1 MSKIEIESGRSSS
14 ATHRLTQAS
23 TTLNRR
29 YVKRPANFAVEEAA
43 RAAEQRAISA
53 TSMPAAPSRLVNRNV
68 SSAALEA
75 ARLEEERKAEEA
87 ARAAAE
93 YAEYERMQQY
103 QYATMIPNVVEFG
116 QLSPDMN
123 STYEAS
129 IAGEPVTVVNSNP
142 ENTYNPSE
150 QMIYPNYNPDPNA
163 IQPMPESYATDQS
176 QAYNNTAYNNYSN
189 DYNSNYTAPDTT
201 NYNAYNSPAQ
211 TSSTPEIDTEALTMS
226 IAADYAAASFGVS
239 MGNNEAENSTST
251 QTGDSSVDAI
261 ARAASEAIASI
272 RVATDPSEVSEQV
285 NSLKAFAENIKAN
298 HNTPEMKE
306 LGDTIDKFVSIAM
319 KSTKVQEAVKNNK
332 DSSKPSVKVSL
343 SSKANRAAT
352 KVTKSSAK
360 VMAASRKA
368 NTKPLS
374 RTNTHNLSQ
383 ANLKNAGAK
392 RLSSGMTRNRA
403 IEDAIHNV
411 ATMENRNS
419 KNQPKPLM
427 RRKSSVKRFIVAF
440 ACATACVIGVLAYVS
455 TNIPDVSVKVA
466 AMQTGIQAKYPS
478 YIPRDYNLSDVLSEE
493 GKITMIF
500 SGPDKS
506 SFSLIEEKSS
516 WDSSAL
522 LRNYVEPTWNDNYA
536 TTHEQGITIYI
547 SNVNADAA
555 WVNGGIL
562 YKITSEGTALTKKQ
576 VRSIVVSL

>member
-1 MSKIEIESGRSSS
+1 
-14 ATHRLTQAS
+14 
-23 TTLNRR
+23 
-29 YVKRPANFAVEEAA
+29 
-43 RAAEQRAISA
+43 
-53 TSMPAAPSRLVNRNV
+53 
-68 SSAALEA
+68 
-75 ARLEEERKAEEA
+75 
-87 ARAAAE
+87 
-93 YAEYERMQQY
+93 
-103 QYATMIPNVVEFG
+103 
-116 QLSPDMN
+116 
-123 STYEAS
+123 
-129 IAGEPVTVVNSNP
+129 
-142 ENTYNPSE
+142 
-150 QMIYPNYNPDPNA
+150 
-163 IQPMPESYATDQS
+163 
-176 QAYNNTAYNNYSN
+176 
-189 DYNSNYTAPDTT
+189 
-201 NYNAYNSPAQ
+201 
-211 TSSTPEIDTEALTMS
+211 
-226 IAADYAAASFGVS
+226 
-239 MGNNEAENSTST
+239 
-251 QTGDSSVDAI
+251 
-261 ARAASEAIASI
+261 
-272 RVATDPSEVSEQV
+272 
-285 NSLKAFAENIKAN
+285 
-298 HNTPEMKE
+298 
-306 LGDTIDKFVSIAM
+306 
-319 KSTKVQEAVKNNK
+319 
-332 DSSKPSVKVSL
+332 
-343 SSKANRAAT
+343 
-352 KVTKSSAK
+352 
-360 VMAASRKA
+360 MAASRKA

-455 TNIPDVSVKVA
+455 INIPDVSVKVA

-562 YKITSEGTALTKKQ
+562 YKITSEGTALTKNKSVALLSRYNHNNMLQ
-576 VRSIVVSL
+576 